1 MTVQGCKFVDEVR
14 RRCARRASRSAWPR
28 RAPRAQVVPECPYVM
43 NDEYLSMI
51 FDKYKIDYVVHGDDP
66 CIVDGKVRPQH
77 TRAPA
82 ALSRNRHRGPRR
94 MCTRTR
100 STWANT
106 ARSREPKAFRPQT
119 LSAECC
125 CSRATTTTRSA
136 RSLER
141 HHRCARRLRRRSGA
155 GRGADYKVE
164 EQVDGNAGVERQEDE
179 PALQLLDHVRL
190 FSLVGRLRRALT
202 QRRRC
207 MAMPGPTLY
216 SSSPRCAGPPVFR
229 ADAAVADRRRACCVV
244 STQPMRVKPKGAK
257 VVYIDGAWD
266 MFHAGT
272 ARRCPK

>member
-1 MTVQGCKFVDEVR
+1 MSDDERLVTVQGCKFVDEVR

-28 RAPRAQVVPECPYVM
+28 RASRAQVVPECPYVM
-43 NDEYLSMI
+43 NDEYLTMI

-77 TRAPA
+77 TDAPPLCPVTGA
-82 ALSRNRHRGPRR
+82 VGRR

-136 RSLER
+136 RSPLER

-155 GRGADYKVE
+155 GRGADYKVK

-179 PALQLLDHVRL
+179 PALELLDHVRL
-190 FSLVGRLRRALT
+190 SVLPTVGRFGRALT
-202 QRRRC
+202 QRRC
-207 MAMPGPTLY
+207 CQVQLCTALLPG
-216 SSSPRCAGPPVFR
+216 AR
-229 ADAAVADRRRACCVV
+229 ARSALVL
-244 STQPMRVKPKGAK
+244 TPL
-257 VVYIDGAWD
+257 
-266 MFHAGT
+266 
-272 ARRCPK
+272 

>member
-136 RSLER
+136 PSPLER

-207 MAMPGPTLY
+207 DARSNFIQLFSQVRRP
-216 SSSPRCAGPPVFR
+216 APP
-229 ADAAVADRRRACCVV
+229 AC
-244 STQPMRVKPKGAK
+244 
-257 VVYIDGAWD
+257 
-266 MFHAGT
+266 
-272 ARRCPK
+272 